1 MNGSVSWVLELKL
14 IHFTVQAQVL
24 WAIKDTSCLFS
35 ESVFSPREKHFLI
48 THLPNYISLPHCTV
62 CQRGQAT
69 ACTVLKHSF
78 KKKKKRLHLWETN
91 QPFPNYM
98 PLFRQMK
105 SLINAAILEKQLL
118 LHLFWL
124 CLNMCYKKGRVDD
137 IFMISSVCWK
147 NPFLKTNLLSDQ
159 KFNVFLNVWKPP
171 GPLMQIPKDIHC

>member
-1 MNGSVSWVLELKL
+1 MVQWAGFLSLSSFTSQYRLRFCELSKTPHVCFQSL
-14 IHFTVQAQVL
+14 
-24 WAIKDTSCLFS
+24 S
-35 ESVFSPREKHFLI
+35 SPPEK
-48 THLPNYISLPHCTV
+48 NISLSLI
-62 CQRGQAT
+62 CQIT
-69 ACTVLKHSF
+69 FLCLTVLYVSEAKPQHAPSWSTGL
-78 KKKKKRLHLWETN
+78 KKLKNKRLRLWETN

-105 SLINAAILEKQLL
+105 SLINAAILEIQLL

-159 KFNVFLNVWKPP
+159 KFNVF
-171 GPLMQIPKDIHC
+171 